1 MPPTTHERN
10 FGFLIHDVARVI
22 RVVLDQRLHDLE
34 LTRSQWWVLL
44 HLLRRDGM
52 TQSEL
57 ARELE
62 IGRPSL
68 GALLDHLERKG
79 WVERRPDSRDRRVKR
94 VHLTPKVDPIMAFV
108 NEVGA
113 TLNRQALAGLA
124 ADEQN
129 RLIDNLLAV
138 KANLLQVP
146 PQPGAE

>member
-1 MPPTTHERN
+1 MRHAFTV
-10 FGFLIHDVARVI
+10 DVEDWYQGIPVGPDVRSSAQR
-22 RVVLDQRLHDLE
+22 RLDR
-34 LTRSQWWVLL
+34 
-44 HLLRRDGM
+44 G
-52 TQSEL
+52 
-57 ARELE
+57 
-62 IGRPSL
+62 L

-138 KANLLQVP
+138 KANLLQIP